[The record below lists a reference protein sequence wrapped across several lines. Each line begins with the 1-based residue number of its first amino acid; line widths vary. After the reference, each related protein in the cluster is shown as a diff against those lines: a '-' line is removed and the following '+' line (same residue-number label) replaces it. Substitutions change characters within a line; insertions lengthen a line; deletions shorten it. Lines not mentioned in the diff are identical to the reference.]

1 MEEATRQA
9 LIDVIGRFGRS
20 VCDDPRRCK
29 ALLLDM
35 CPQHGR
41 EIRVLIGAL
50 QERVPQSLQ
59 SSSASDVPLTVKIPQ
74 LATHLHRELA
84 LAEDAARWAVESWA
98 LALGLETPSQL
109 ASVTTNRE
117 ATPHSLSGYSF
128 EEAPPPGL
136 GGSALTPP
144 SQPPSPPPVPPR
156 KQTSGRR
163 SFLLGLILLAFCA
176 ASY

>member
-1 MEEATRQA
+1 MEETARQA
-9 LIDVIGRFGRS
+9 LIDVIGRFGQS

-35 CPQHGR
+35 CPQDGR
-41 EIRVLIGAL
+41 GIRVLIGAL
-50 QERVPQSLQ
+50 QERIPQSLQ
-59 SSSASDVPLTVKIPQ
+59 GSSAGGVPLAVKIPQ

-109 ASVTTNRE
+109 ASIATNWE
-117 ATPHSLSGYSF
+117 ATPHSSSGYPF

-136 GGSALTPP
+136 GGSAPTPSSRP
-144 SQPPSPPPVPPR
+144 ASPPPAPPR
-156 KQTSGRR
+156 KHLGAGRFCSG
-163 SFLLGLILLAFCA
+163 
-176 ASY
+176 